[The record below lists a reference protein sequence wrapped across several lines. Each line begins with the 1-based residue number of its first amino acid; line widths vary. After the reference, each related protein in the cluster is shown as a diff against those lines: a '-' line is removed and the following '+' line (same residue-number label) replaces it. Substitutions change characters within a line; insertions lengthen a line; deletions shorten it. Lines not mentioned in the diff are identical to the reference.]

1 VGVLNLRR
9 LLDMFEGRGI
19 SHFKCVRFFRA
30 QPGKTAHKTIDKYHI
45 KAKASMPAEQSNLCD
60 DLQPWLA
67 AYALGDAEA
76 GAAERAHLAICP
88 RCQHDLRE
96 YQLVAGLLP
105 YSAPEAAPRPELRE
119 QLLAA
124 VVQQAGEAAPAPRP
138 ASYAAPTARPFKL
151 RRQPSFWAALAFAA
165 MALALLGWNISL
177 RRELERQTALVSLS
191 RQNWQ
196 TMVVLLDDK
205 DLSKYSVVADPPP
218 PPGEYAAHGHFWA
231 SPRAQTAC
239 LVVQGLPD
247 LRADQVYQ
255 VWLVRGGEQTSG
267 GTFEAHNGKAWA
279 FVDSAQPITA
289 YSQLFVT
296 IEPAGGSA
304 QPAGSRVVSGAI
316 AGGTTAGSTDR
327 QLLLALLSDQPQR
340 KD

>member
-1 VGVLNLRR
+1 VGVLSLR
-9 LLDMFEGRGI
+9 ESGT

-30 QPGKTAHKTIDKYHI
+30 QRGKTAHKTIDNYQI
-45 KAKASMPAEQSNLCD
+45 KAKGFMPAEQPNLCD

-76 GAAERAHLAICP
+76 GAAERAHLAVCA
-88 RCQHDLRE
+88 RCQHDLHE
-96 YQLVAGLLP
+96 YQLVAGMLP
-105 YSAPEAAPRPELRE
+105 YSAPEAAPRPELRV

-124 VVQQAGEAAPAPRP
+124 VKEEAAPEPARRP
-138 ASYAAPTARPFKL
+138 AAYAAPAAPPPRP
-151 RRQPSFWAALAFAA
+151 RRQRSFWAALAFAA
-165 MALALLGWNISL
+165 LALALLGWNISL
-177 RRELERQTALVSLS
+177 RRELERQTALVALS

-205 DLSKYSVVADPPP
+205 ALAKYSVVADPPP

-231 SPRAQTAC
+231 SPQSQVAC

-255 VWLVRGGEQTSG
+255 VWLVRGGEQVSG

-279 FVDSAQPITA
+279 FVDSDQPIEA

-296 IEPAGGSA
+296 VEPAGGSA
-304 QPAGSRVVSGAI
+304 SPAGSRVISGTI
-316 AGGTTAGSTDR
+316 SGGTMAGSADR
-327 QLLLALLSDQPQR
+327 QLLQNLLRDAAQR
-340 KD
+340 ND